1 MNTTIPDSPVAR
13 TRTGNFPIGF
23 RRLWF
28 DWHKDLNALLSWA
41 RENQFG
47 AIDLG
52 MDADQTAGPALKT
65 GLQPGSVDLAVWQ
78 KMISPDK
85 GVRDEAVAKNSAYI
99 KACAAFG
106 PMNHFLVMLP
116 EKPEL
121 PRKENFSYMVES
133 FRKLAPVLEAHQAR
147 IVIEGW
153 PGPGALCCTP
163 EGYEAFFKE
172 CPSSS
177 MGVNYDPSHLLR
189 MGIDPL
195 RFLREFA
202 GRVYHVNGKDTELLD
217 EGLYRYGNTQE
228 STFGKPHGFGGMN
241 WRYTIPGHGAVRWV
255 EIFRI
260 LADAGYKGAV
270 SIELEDENFM
280 AGPGAQKAG
289 ILHARDFLQSC

>member
-1 MNTTIPDSPVAR
+1 MKNSTSTIAR
-13 TRTGNFPIGF
+13 TRTGGFPIGF

-28 DWHKDLNALLSWA
+28 EWHKDLAAVLSWA
-41 RENQFG
+41 HENQFSV
-47 AIDLG
+47 IDLG
-52 MDADQTAGPALKT
+52 NDTEQSAPIAIKNGIRIGSADFLEWG
-65 GLQPGSVDLAVWQ
+65 GLL
-78 KMISPDK
+78 SPDK
-85 GVRDEAVAKNSAYI
+85 KIRDAAVAKNSAYI

-106 PMNHFLVMLP
+106 PMNYFIVMLP
-116 EKPEL
+116 AKPEL
-121 PRKENFSYMVES
+121 PRSENFGYMVES
-133 FRKLAPVLEAHQAR
+133 FRQLVPVLEASDAK

-172 CPSSS
+172 CPSKS

-202 GRVYHVNGKDTELLD
+202 DRVHHVHGKDTELIE

-228 STFGKPHGFGGMN
+228 PTFGKSHGFGGMN
-241 WRYTIPGHGAVRWV
+241 WRYAIPGHGAVRWV

-260 LADAGYKGAV
+260 LVDAGYKGAV
-270 SIELEDENFM
+270 SIELEDENFCGT
-280 AGPGAQKAG
+280 AEGEKAG
-289 ILHARDFLQSC
+289 ILHARDFLQGC

>member
-1 MNTTIPDSPVAR
+1 MKNPNISTVH
-13 TRTGNFPIGF
+13 TRTGHFPIGF
-23 RRLWF
+23 RRMGF
-28 DWHKDLNALLSWA
+28 EWHKDLKALLAWA
-41 RENQFG
+41 QEEG
-47 AIDLG
+47 MGVIDLG
-52 MDADQTAGPALKT
+52 RDADQSVAVAAKSGVR
-65 GLQPGSVDLAVWQ
+65 PGSVDLKEWAG
-78 KMISPDK
+78 MISPDQK
-85 GVRDEAVAKNSAYI
+85 VRADAVAKNSDYV

-121 PRKENFSYMVES
+121 PRAENFGYMVES
-133 FRKLAPVLEAHQAR
+133 FRQLAPVLEAHQAK

-163 EGYEAFFKE
+163 EGYGAFFKE
-172 CPSSS
+172 CPSPS

-202 GRVYHVNGKDTELLD
+202 DRVYHVHGKDTELIE
-217 EGLYRYGNTQE
+217 EGLYLYGNTQE
-228 STFGKPHGFGGMN
+228 PTFGKPHGFGKMN
-241 WRYTIPGHGAVRWV
+241 WRYTIPGHGAVRWI

-260 LADAGYKGAV
+260 LAEVGYNGAV
-270 SIELEDENFM
+270 SIELEDENFC
-280 AGPGAQKAG
+280 GTPEGEKAG